1 MRRECS
7 GGVLGD
13 YVLKI
18 DNIHTYYGNSYIL
31 QGVSLSVEK
40 GEIVTLLGRNGM
52 GKSTTIKTVMG
63 LVPPRA
69 GRILLNGVDLVGLK
83 SFKIAQAG
91 VGFVPEDR
99 RTFPSL
105 TVLENLNLPVKRD
118 LEQGW
123 SLEKVY
129 EFFPRLKERNGHRG
143 FELSGGEQQMLAIA
157 RVLRMKSLLILLDEP
172 TEGLAPL
179 LVKAIE
185 NILGQIKREAITTL
199 LVEQNSRFVTRVAD
213 RHYILCHGKIVYEG
227 SNEDFATQEEVKR
240 EYLGI

>member
-1 MRRECS
+1 MLSIE
-7 GGVLGD
+7 D
-13 YVLKI
+13 
-18 DNIHTYYGNSYIL
+18 IHTYYGNSYIL
-31 QGVSLSVEK
+31 QGVSLHVEK

-63 LVPPRA
+63 LVAPRA
-69 GRILLNGVDLVGLK
+69 GRVLLYGVDLVGLK
-83 SFKIAQAG
+83 PYAIAQTG

-105 TVLENLNLPVKRD
+105 TVLENLNLPVKRG
-118 LEQGW
+118 LEHGW

-129 EFFPRLKERNGHRG
+129 EFFPKLKERNGHKG

-157 RVLRMKSLLILLDEP
+157 RVLRMKSQLILMDEP

-185 NILGQIKREAITTL
+185 EILKQIKREGITTL
-199 LVEQNSRFVTRVAD
+199 LVEQNSRFVTHVAD
-213 RHYILCHGKIVYEG
+213 RHYVLCHGRIVYEG
-227 SNEDFATQEEVKR
+227 SNDDFSKQGDVKR

>member
-1 MRRECS
+1 M
-7 GGVLGD
+7 
-13 YVLKI
+13 LKVE
-18 DNIHTYYGNSYIL
+18 NIHTYYGNSYIL
-31 QGVSLSVEK
+31 QGVSLSVER

-52 GKSTTIKTVMG
+52 GKSTTIKTIMG
-63 LVPPRA
+63 LVVPRQ
-69 GRILLNGVDLVGLK
+69 GRVALNGSELVGLK
-83 SFKIAQAG
+83 PYTIAKKG

-105 TVLENLNLPVKRD
+105 TVLENLNLAVRGH
-118 LEQGW
+118 EQGW

-129 EFFPRLKERNGHRG
+129 EFFPRLKERISHKG

-157 RVLRMKSLLILLDEP
+157 RVLRMKTELVLLDEP

-185 NILGQIKREAITTL
+185 EILKQMKREGITTL
-199 LVEQNSRFVTRVAD
+199 LVEQNARFVTNVAD
-213 RHYILCHGKIVYEG
+213 RHYVLCHGKIVYEG
-227 SNEDFATQEEVKR
+227 SNEDFARQEEMKR

>member
-1 MRRECS
+1 MLSIE
-7 GGVLGD
+7 D
-13 YVLKI
+13 
-18 DNIHTYYGNSYIL
+18 IHTYYGNSYIL
-31 QGVSLSVEK
+31 QGVSLRVEK

-63 LVPPRA
+63 LVSPRA
-69 GRILLNGVDLVGLK
+69 GRVLLNGVDLVGLK
-83 SFKIAQAG
+83 PYAIAQAG

-105 TVLENLNLPVKRD
+105 TVLENLNLPVKRG
-118 LEQGW
+118 LEHGW

-129 EFFPRLKERNGHRG
+129 EFFPKLKERSAHRG

-157 RVLRMKSLLILLDEP
+157 RVLRMKSQLILMDEP

-185 NILGQIKREAITTL
+185 EILKQIKREGITTL
-199 LVEQNSRFVTRVAD
+199 LVEQNSRFVTNVAD
-213 RHYILCHGKIVYEG
+213 RHYVLCHGRIVYEG
-227 SNEDFATQEEVKR
+227 SNEDFLKQEDVKR
-240 EYLGI
+240 EHLGI

>member
-1 MRRECS
+1 
-7 GGVLGD
+7 VLSIED
-13 YVLKI
+13 
-18 DNIHTYYGNSYIL
+18 IHTYYGNSYIL
-31 QGVSLSVEK
+31 QGVSLCVEK

-63 LVPPRA
+63 LVSPRA
-69 GRILLNGVDLVGLK
+69 GRVLLNGVDLVGLK
-83 SFKIAQAG
+83 PYAIAQAG

-105 TVLENLNLPVKRD
+105 TVLENLNLPVKRG
-118 LEQGW
+118 LEHGW
-123 SLEKVY
+123 NLEKVY
-129 EFFPRLKERNGHRG
+129 EFFPKLKERSGHKG

-157 RVLRMKSLLILLDEP
+157 RVLRMKSQLILMDEP

-185 NILGQIKREAITTL
+185 EILKQIKREGITTL
-199 LVEQNSRFVTRVAD
+199 LVEQNSRFVTNVAD
-213 RHYILCHGKIVYEG
+213 RHYVLCHGRIVYEG
-227 SNEDFATQEEVKR
+227 SNEDFSKQEDVKR

>member
-1 MRRECS
+1 MLIIE
-7 GGVLGD
+7 D
-13 YVLKI
+13 
-18 DNIHTYYGNSYIL
+18 IHTYYGNSYIL
-31 QGVSLSVEK
+31 QGVSLRVEK

-63 LVPPRA
+63 LVSPRA
-69 GRILLNGVDLVGLK
+69 GRVRLNDVDLVGLK
-83 SFKIAQAG
+83 PYTIAQAG

-105 TVLENLNLPVKRD
+105 SVLENLNLPVKRG
-118 LEQGW
+118 LEHGW

-129 EFFPRLKERNGHRG
+129 EFFPKLKERGSHRG

-157 RVLRMKSLLILLDEP
+157 RVLRMKSQLILMDEP

-185 NILGQIKREAITTL
+185 EILKQVKREGITTL
-199 LVEQNSRFVTRVAD
+199 LVEQNSRFVTSVAD
-213 RHYILCHGKIVYEG
+213 RHYVLCHGRIVYEG
-227 SNEDFATQEEVKR
+227 SNEDFSKQEDVKR

>member
-1 MRRECS
+1 
-7 GGVLGD
+7 VLSVED
-13 YVLKI
+13 
-18 DNIHTYYGNSYIL
+18 IHTYYGNSYIL
-31 QGVSLSVEK
+31 QGVSLCVEK

-63 LVPPRA
+63 LVSPRA
-69 GRILLNGVDLVGLK
+69 GRVLLNGVDLVGLK
-83 SFKIAQAG
+83 PYAIAQAG

-105 TVLENLNLPVKRD
+105 TVLENLNLPVKRG
-118 LEQGW
+118 LEHGW

-129 EFFPRLKERNGHRG
+129 EFFPKLKERSGHRG

-157 RVLRMKSLLILLDEP
+157 RVLRMKSQIILMDEP

-185 NILGQIKREAITTL
+185 EILRQIKREGITTL
-199 LVEQNSRFVTRVAD
+199 LVEQNSRFVTNVAD
-213 RHYILCHGKIVYEG
+213 RHYVLCHGRIVYEG
-227 SNEDFATQEEVKR
+227 SNEDFSKQEDVKR

>member
-1 MRRECS
+1 
-7 GGVLGD
+7 VLSIED
-13 YVLKI
+13 
-18 DNIHTYYGNSYIL
+18 IHTYYGNSYIL
-31 QGVSLSVEK
+31 QGVSLRVEK

-63 LVPPRA
+63 LVSPRA
-69 GRILLNGVDLVGLK
+69 GRVLLNGVDLVG
-83 SFKIAQAG
+83 FKPYAIAQAG

-105 TVLENLNLPVKRD
+105 SVLENLNLPVKRG
-118 LEQGW
+118 LEHGW
-123 SLEKVY
+123 SLEKVF
-129 EFFPRLKERNGHRG
+129 EFFPKLKERSGHKG

-157 RVLRMKSLLILLDEP
+157 RVLRMKSQLILMDEP

-185 NILGQIKREAITTL
+185 EILKQIKREGITTL
-199 LVEQNSRFVTRVAD
+199 LVEQNSRFVTNVAD
-213 RHYILCHGKIVYEG
+213 RHYVLCHGRIVYEG
-227 SNEDFATQEEVKR
+227 SNEDFSKQEDVKR

>member
-1 MRRECS
+1 MLSIE
-7 GGVLGD
+7 D
-13 YVLKI
+13 
-18 DNIHTYYGNSYIL
+18 IHTYYGNSYIL
-31 QGVSLSVEK
+31 QGVSLRVEK

-63 LVPPRA
+63 LVSPRA
-69 GRILLNGVDLVGLK
+69 GRVLLNGVDLVGLK
-83 SFKIAQAG
+83 PYAIAQAG

-105 TVLENLNLPVKRD
+105 TVLENLNLPVKRG
-118 LEQGW
+118 LEHGW

-129 EFFPRLKERNGHRG
+129 EFFPKLKERSGHRG

-157 RVLRMKSLLILLDEP
+157 RVLRMKSQLILMDEP

-185 NILGQIKREAITTL
+185 EILKQIKREGITTL
-199 LVEQNSRFVTRVAD
+199 LVEQNSRFVTNVAD
-213 RHYILCHGKIVYEG
+213 RHYVLCHGRIVYEG
-227 SNEDFATQEEVKR
+227 SNEDFSKQEDVKR

>member
-1 MRRECS
+1 
-7 GGVLGD
+7 VLSIED
-13 YVLKI
+13 
-18 DNIHTYYGNSYIL
+18 IHTYYGNSYIL
-31 QGVSLSVEK
+31 QGVSLRVEK
-40 GEIVTLLGRNGM
+40 GEIVSLLGRNGM

-63 LVPPRA
+63 LVSPRA
-69 GRILLNGVDLVGLK
+69 GRVMLNDVDLVGLK
-83 SFKIAQAG
+83 PYAIAQAG

-105 TVLENLNLPVKRD
+105 TVLENLNLPVKRG
-118 LEQGW
+118 LEHGW

-129 EFFPRLKERNGHRG
+129 EFFPKLKERSGHQG

-157 RVLRMKSLLILLDEP
+157 RVLRMKSQLILMDEP

-185 NILGQIKREAITTL
+185 EILKQIKREGMTTL
-199 LVEQNSRFVTRVAD
+199 LVEQNSRFVTSVAD
-213 RHYILCHGKIVYEG
+213 RHYVLCHGRIVYEG
-227 SNEDFATQEEVKR
+227 SNEDFSKQEDVKR

>member
-1 MRRECS
+1 
-7 GGVLGD
+7 VLRIED
-13 YVLKI
+13 L
-18 DNIHTYYGNSYIL
+18 HTYYGNSYIL
-31 QGVSLSVEK
+31 QGVSLSIEK

-63 LVPPRA
+63 LVSPRA
-69 GRILLNGVDLVGLK
+69 GRILLSGVDLVGLK
-83 SFKIAQAG
+83 PHKIAQAG
-91 VGFVPEDR
+91 VAFVPEDR

-105 TVLENLNLPVKRD
+105 TVLENLNLPVKRGPD
-118 LEQGW
+118 QGW

-129 EFFPRLKERNGHRG
+129 EFFPRLKERSSHRG

-157 RVLRMKSLLILLDEP
+157 RVLRMKRQLILLDEP

-185 NILGQIKREAITTL
+185 TILRQIKQEGLTTL
-199 LVEQNSRFVTRVAD
+199 LVEQNSRFVTHVAD
-213 RHYILCHGKIVYEG
+213 RHYVLCHGKIVYEG
-227 SNEDFATQEEVKR
+227 SNEDFARQEEVKR

>member
-1 MRRECS
+1 MLSIE
-7 GGVLGD
+7 D
-13 YVLKI
+13 
-18 DNIHTYYGNSYIL
+18 IHTYYGNSYIL
-31 QGVSLSVEK
+31 QGVSLCVEK

-63 LVPPRA
+63 LISPRA
-69 GRILLNGVDLVGLK
+69 GRVLLNGANLVGLK
-83 SFKIAQAG
+83 PYAIAQSG

-105 TVLENLNLPVKRD
+105 TVLENLNLPVKRG
-118 LEQGW
+118 LEHGW
-123 SLEKVY
+123 SLEKIY
-129 EFFPRLKERNGHRG
+129 EFFPKLKERSGHKG

-157 RVLRMKSLLILLDEP
+157 RVLRMKSKLILMDEP

-185 NILGQIKREAITTL
+185 EILKEIKREGITTL
-199 LVEQNSRFVTRVAD
+199 LVEQNSRFVTNLAD
-213 RHYILCHGKIVYEG
+213 RHYVLCHGRIVYEG
-227 SNEDFATQEEVKR
+227 SNEDFSKQENVKK

>member
-1 MRRECS
+1 
-7 GGVLGD
+7 VLTIED
-13 YVLKI
+13 
-18 DNIHTYYGNSYIL
+18 IHTYYGNSYIL
-31 QGVSLSVEK
+31 QGVSLRVEK

-52 GKSTTIKTVMG
+52 GKSTTIKSVMG
-63 LVPPRA
+63 LVSPRA
-69 GRILLNGVDLVGLK
+69 GRVLLNGVDLVGLK
-83 SFKIAQAG
+83 PYAIAQAG

-105 TVLENLNLPVKRD
+105 SVVENLNLPVKRGW
-118 LEQGW
+118 LEHGW

-129 EFFPRLKERNGHRG
+129 EFFPKLKERSSHRG

-157 RVLRMKSLLILLDEP
+157 RVLRMRSQLILMDEP

-185 NILGQIKREAITTL
+185 EILKQVKREGITTL
-199 LVEQNSRFVTRVAD
+199 LVEQNSRFVTHVAD
-213 RHYILCHGKIVYEG
+213 RHYVLCHGRIVYEG
-227 SNEDFATQEEVKR
+227 SNEDFLRQEDVKR

>member
-1 MRRECS
+1 MLSIE
-7 GGVLGD
+7 D
-13 YVLKI
+13 
-18 DNIHTYYGNSYIL
+18 IHTYYGNSYIL
-31 QGVSLSVEK
+31 QGVSLCVEK

-63 LVPPRA
+63 LVSPRA
-69 GRILLNGVDLVGLK
+69 GRVLLNGVDLVGLK
-83 SFKIAQAG
+83 PYAIAQAG

-105 TVLENLNLPVKRD
+105 TVLENLNLPVKRG
-118 LEQGW
+118 LEHGW

-129 EFFPRLKERNGHRG
+129 EFFPKLKERSGHRG

-157 RVLRMKSLLILLDEP
+157 RVLRMKSQIILMDEP

-185 NILGQIKREAITTL
+185 EILRQIKREGITTL
-199 LVEQNSRFVTRVAD
+199 LVEQNSRFVTNVAD
-213 RHYILCHGKIVYEG
+213 RHYVLCHGRIVYEG
-227 SNEDFATQEEVKR
+227 SNEDFSKQEDVKR

>member
-1 MRRECS
+1 MLSVE
-7 GGVLGD
+7 D
-13 YVLKI
+13 
-18 DNIHTYYGNSYIL
+18 IHTYYGNSYIL
-31 QGVSLSVEK
+31 QGVSLCVEK

-63 LVPPRA
+63 LVSPRA
-69 GRILLNGVDLVGLK
+69 GRVLLNGVDLVGLK
-83 SFKIAQAG
+83 PYAIAQAG

-105 TVLENLNLPVKRD
+105 TVLENLNLPVKRG
-118 LEQGW
+118 LEHGW

-129 EFFPRLKERNGHRG
+129 EFFPKLKERSGHRG

-157 RVLRMKSLLILLDEP
+157 RVLRMKSQIILMDEP

-185 NILGQIKREAITTL
+185 EILRQIKREGITTL
-199 LVEQNSRFVTRVAD
+199 LVEQNSRFVTNVAD
-213 RHYILCHGKIVYEG
+213 RHYVLCHGRIVYEG
-227 SNEDFATQEEVKR
+227 SNEDFSKQEDVKR

>member
-1 MRRECS
+1 
-7 GGVLGD
+7 VLSIED
-13 YVLKI
+13 
-18 DNIHTYYGNSYIL
+18 IHTYYGNSYIL
-31 QGVSLSVEK
+31 QGVSLCVEK

-63 LVPPRA
+63 LVSPRA
-69 GRILLNGVDLVGLK
+69 GRVLLNGVDLVGLK
-83 SFKIAQAG
+83 PYAIAQAG
-91 VGFVPEDR
+91 VGFIPEDR

-105 TVLENLNLPVKRD
+105 TVLENLNLPVKRG
-118 LEQGW
+118 LEHGW

-129 EFFPRLKERNGHRG
+129 EFFPKLKERSGHKG

-157 RVLRMKSLLILLDEP
+157 RVLRMESQLILMDEP

-185 NILGQIKREAITTL
+185 EILKQIKREGITTL
-199 LVEQNSRFVTRVAD
+199 LVEQNSRFVTNVAD
-213 RHYILCHGKIVYEG
+213 RHYVLCHGRIVYEG
-227 SNEDFATQEEVKR
+227 SNEDFSKQEDVRR

>member
-1 MRRECS
+1 
-7 GGVLGD
+7 VLRIED
-13 YVLKI
+13 L
-18 DNIHTYYGNSYIL
+18 HTYYGNSYVL
-31 QGVSLSVEK
+31 QGVSLSIEK

-63 LVPPRA
+63 LVSPRA
-69 GRILLNGVDLVGLK
+69 GRILLGGVDLVGLK
-83 SFKIAQAG
+83 PHKIAQAG
-91 VGFVPEDR
+91 VAFVPEDR

-105 TVLENLNLPVKRD
+105 TVLENLNLPVKRGPD
-118 LEQGW
+118 QGW

-129 EFFPRLKERNGHRG
+129 DFFPRLKERSNHRG

-157 RVLRMKSLLILLDEP
+157 RVLRMKHRLILLDEP

-185 NILGQIKREAITTL
+185 TILRQIKREGLTTL
-199 LVEQNSRFVTRVAD
+199 LVEQNSRFVTHVAD
-213 RHYILCHGKIVYEG
+213 RHYVLCHGKIVYEG
-227 SNEDFATQEEVKR
+227 SNEDFAGQEEVKR